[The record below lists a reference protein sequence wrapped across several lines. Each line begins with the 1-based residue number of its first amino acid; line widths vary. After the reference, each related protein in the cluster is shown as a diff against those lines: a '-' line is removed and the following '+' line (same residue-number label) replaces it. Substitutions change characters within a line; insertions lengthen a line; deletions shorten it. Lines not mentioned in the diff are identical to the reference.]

1 MVDSSAPHFLSKL
14 KVRTRSARK
23 HYEKCTKSF
32 LKWSREHGYG
42 DLAVVDPASE
52 TVDRAMEKYLE
63 DLFKLRKPLSFA
75 RGVLFGWAWAH
86 PMVVL
91 KALKHLPLSAKAIAG
106 WTAFV
111 PGGTR
116 QPWPALVA
124 EWMASI
130 ALIDN
135 EVTFAI
141 LLLLCFDCY
150 LRPCDAFRLRRENFV
165 PPQHVLGGGSRWTLV
180 MYPTEGR
187 LPAKNNSFDDSVLI
201 GHHRRAWLGKPIGIF
216 LRKFSARHPV
226 FDITHER
233 VLRLI
238 AKYSAV
244 LGLQSLS
251 LSFHGLRHGGPSSDF
266 KDGTLS
272 LKDIQRRGRWKHPA
286 SVRRYE
292 KHGLISSQLNR
303 LTAEQKAKAAAAS
316 ALLPSQMLK
325 VVGRE

>member
-1 MVDSSAPHFLSKL
+1 
-14 KVRTRSARK
+14 
-23 HYEKCTKSF
+23 
-32 LKWSREHGYG
+32 
-42 DLAVVDPASE
+42 LAVVDPASE
-52 TVDRAMEKYLE
+52 IVDRALEKYLE
-63 DLFKLRKPLSFA
+63 DLFKLRKPVSFA

-91 KALKHLPLSAKAIAG
+91 KALKHLPLLAKAVAG